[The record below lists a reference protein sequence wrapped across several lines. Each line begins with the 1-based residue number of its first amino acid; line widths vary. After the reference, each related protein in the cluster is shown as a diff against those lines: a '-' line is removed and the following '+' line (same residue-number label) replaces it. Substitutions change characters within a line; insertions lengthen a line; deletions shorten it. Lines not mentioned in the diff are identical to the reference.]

1 MHLGAAIRRA
11 VLLGL
16 LCVAAPALRA
26 DAPPAPGR
34 SFHLVQRLDDAR
46 VIQWRAVTREPGH
59 FTIWRVD
66 QRVERV
72 GQVEARPG
80 SQAYRFVD
88 PAGARGGYVV
98 YRLTYEGQSGSVQ
111 VLAVGTVAEPGLR
124 SAALPSG
131 GVTSPELLPASVTLL
146 VPPDAVAELAPLAS
160 LAGRAPQAPPDPP
173 PPRG

>member
-16 LCVAAPALRA
+16 LCLVSPALRA

-46 VIQWRAVTREPGH
+46 VIQWRAIAREPGH

-66 QRVERV
+66 GRVERV

-88 PAGARGGYVV
+88 PAGSRGGFVV
-98 YRLTYEGQSGSVQ
+98 YRLTYESESGAVQ

-124 SAALPSG
+124 GAALPAA
-131 GVTSPELLPASVTLL
+131 GVASPELLPASVTLL
-146 VPPDAVAELAPLAS
+146 VPPDAVAELAPLARRNE
-160 LAGRAPQAPPDPP
+160 RALQAPPDPP